1 MLFSYTLGG
10 TRMTDTTNEQAEQ
23 THTTKEPG
31 SERSASD
38 EQSDFEDLKEASQN
52 FFNTLVRVG
61 MHLATTP
68 VSQLP
73 EEPREHFK
81 NAVSEF
87 TRGLST
93 LAHELASAAEK
104 VSEDVS
110 IQEKKDAEKDVQ

>member
-1 MLFSYTLGG
+1 MA
-10 TRMTDTTNEQAEQ
+10 DTTEHAGQP
-23 THTTKEPG
+23 HTKKEPG
-31 SERSASD
+31 SEIPASD
-38 EQSDFEDLKEASQN
+38 RQADFEELKEASQN

-68 VSQLP
+68 VSHLP

-81 NAVSEF
+81 QAVSEF

-110 IQEKKDAEKDVQ
+110 VHEKKEAEKDVP

>member
-1 MLFSYTLGG
+1 
-10 TRMTDTTNEQAEQ
+10 MTDTTTEQ
-23 THTTKEPG
+23 TGQPHTTEEPG
-31 SERSASD
+31 TEIPASD
-38 EQSDFEDLKEASQN
+38 RQADFEELKEASQN

-104 VSEDVS
+104 VSEEVS
-110 IQEKKDAEKDVQ
+110 THEKKDAEKDVR